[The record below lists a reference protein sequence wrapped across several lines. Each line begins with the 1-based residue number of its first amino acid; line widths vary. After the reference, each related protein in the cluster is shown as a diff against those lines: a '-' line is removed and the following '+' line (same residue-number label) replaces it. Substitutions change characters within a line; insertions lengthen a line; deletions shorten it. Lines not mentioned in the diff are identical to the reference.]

1 MKRLLVLAAL
11 MMAFAT
17 APAFADGC
25 GSHTDTIKTEKPASS
40 TGA

>member
-1 MKRLLVLAAL
+1 MKRLFVLAAL

-17 APAFADGC
+17 APAFAGDC
-25 GSHTDTIKTEKPASS
+25 KVHSETTKTEKPALP

>member
-1 MKRLLVLAAL
+1 MKRLFVLAAL

-25 GSHTDTIKTEKPASS
+25 GSHTDTTNTEKPAPS

>member
-1 MKRLLVLAAL
+1 MKRLFVLAAL

-17 APAFADGC
+17 APAFADDC
-25 GSHTDTIKTEKPASS
+25 GSHTDTTKTEKPAPS